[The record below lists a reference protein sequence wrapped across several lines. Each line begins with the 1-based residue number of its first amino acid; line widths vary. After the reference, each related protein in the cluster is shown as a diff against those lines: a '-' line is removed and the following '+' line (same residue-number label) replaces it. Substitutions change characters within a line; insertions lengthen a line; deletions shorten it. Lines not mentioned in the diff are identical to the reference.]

1 MVYIGIY
8 TKDVATYNK
17 ETYMKIKVEKNKD
30 IKEIEVIISCSDI
43 DQEVQEVL
51 DSLNKFNKKISVIDK
66 NEIKL
71 IMIKDVL
78 YIESVDKKTFIYTF
92 NDVYES
98 KLRLY
103 EFEDKF
109 RENGFMRVSKKT
121 IINLKQVSNISPDL
135 SRRLIL
141 TLENGEKIIVSR
153 QYVVEFKRELGL

>member
-66 NEIKL
+66 NKIKL

-92 NDVYES
+92 NDIYES

-109 RENGFMRVSKKT
+109 RKNGFMRVSKKT
-121 IINLKQVSNISPDL
+121 IINLKQVSNISQ
-135 SRRLIL
+135 IL
-141 TLENGEKIIVSR
+141 VGVL
-153 QYVVEFKRELGL
+153 F

>member
-1 MVYIGIY
+1 
-8 TKDVATYNK
+8 
-17 ETYMKIKVEKNKD
+17 MKIKVEKNKD

>member
-1 MVYIGIY
+1 
-8 TKDVATYNK
+8 
-17 ETYMKIKVEKNKD
+17 MKIKVEKNKD

-66 NEIKL
+66 NKIKL

-78 YIESVDKKTFIYTF
+78 YIESVDKKTFLYTF

>member
-17 ETYMKIKVEKNKD
+17 ETHMKIKVEKNKD

-43 DQEVQEVL
+43 NQEVQEVL
-51 DSLNKFNKKISVIDK
+51 DSLNKFNRKISVIDK
-66 NEIKL
+66 NKIKL

-78 YIESVDKKTFIYTF
+78 YIESVDKKTFLYTF
-92 NDVYES
+92 NDIYES